1 MNNIK
6 LFENIKVIGFDADDT
21 LWENENLFH
30 DIEKKYTSLLT
41 EYAKIEEISKEL
53 FNTEMSNLSIYGYG
67 VKSFTLSMIETAL
80 KTSQNKIEPAVLNEI
95 LNLGKG
101 LLNHPV
107 ILLPGVKETLQRL
120 SQKYRLIV
128 ATKGDLLDQERKL
141 AQSGLSTLFH
151 HIEIMSDKQENNY
164 RQLLKKQ
171 DISAAEFV
179 MIGNSLK
186 SDILP
191 IVDLG
196 GKGIYIPYHITWEHE
211 KTPDQQKSEHY
222 ITLENINQ
230 LENYL

>member
-1 MNNIK
+1 M
-6 LFENIKVIGFDADDT
+6 
-21 LWENENLFH
+21 
-30 DIEKKYTSLLT
+30 
-41 EYAKIEEISKEL
+41 
-53 FNTEMSNLSIYGYG
+53 
-67 VKSFTLSMIETAL
+67 
-80 KTSQNKIEPAVLNEI
+80 
-95 LNLGKG
+95 
-101 LLNHPV
+101 
-107 ILLPGVKETLQRL
+107 PGVKETLQRL

-191 IVDLG
+191 IVELG
-196 GKGIYIPYHITWEHE
+196 EKGIYIPYHITWEHE
-211 KTPDQQKSEHY
+211 NS
-222 ITLENINQ
+222 
-230 LENYL
+230 